1 MDLEGY
7 KMLKKFLIFTISLF
21 LMFFLLNPVWGL
33 TETEA
38 RAIMANISAV
48 ISIQN
53 QKAVKPTPP
62 APKPDEDEDSGSCP
76 NGQCGKP
83 QEQTQ
88 EQTQQTYQPSR
99 FRLFR

>member
-1 MDLEGY
+1 MV
-7 KMLKKFLIFTISLF
+7 KKFLIFTVSLF
-21 LMFFLLNPVWGL
+21 FIFFLLNPVWGL
-33 TETEA
+33 TEIEA
-38 RAIMANISAV
+38 KAIMANISAV

-62 APKPDEDEDSGSCP
+62 APKPDEDEDTRSCP

-83 QEQTQ
+83 QGQTEEQS
-88 EQTQQTYQPSR
+88 QQTYQPQR